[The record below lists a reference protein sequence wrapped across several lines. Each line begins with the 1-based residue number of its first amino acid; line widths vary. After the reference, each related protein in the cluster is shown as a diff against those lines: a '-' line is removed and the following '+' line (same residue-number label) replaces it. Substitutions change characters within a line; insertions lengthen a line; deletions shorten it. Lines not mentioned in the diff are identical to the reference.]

1 MIIMALLVSF
11 SLFRPYYNVVLPRTG
26 ITRIQNACGKD
37 GILFFIDGEWAFYR
51 KIGENVF
58 VRQSLNDSLF
68 CKDTVLPHALK
79 YDLDGDGKFEK
90 IFFRKSIL
98 RITDYRQN
106 TTVYKHVASF
116 VFYDVNN
123 DGALDLFYT
132 DKSGHLHTLKNINSN
147 RNFALIKSREPFE
160 IMYYTKRRKYGIKL
174 YPAVIQGIIP
184 LKGWKKIELKYH
196 NVSIDLSKGS
206 VINTEKLKSPIDYVN
221 FVNDTLK
228 IAFNLNTNATY
239 NISILGKDTIQ
250 IAHGT
255 LPKGAYRFEY
265 YVGRLEKGFYK
276 IKLTLNKED
285 FFADFVVK

>member
-1 MIIMALLVSF
+1 MLIIALIISL
-11 SLFRPYYNVVLPRTG
+11 SLFRPYRNVVLPRTG
-26 ITRIQNACGKD
+26 ITGIQNACSQD
-37 GILFFIDGEWAFYR
+37 GVLLFIDGEWAFYR
-51 KIGENVF
+51 KIGKNVF
-58 VRQSLNDSLF
+58 VRRSLNDSLF
-68 CKDTVLPHALK
+68 CEDTVLPRTLK

-98 RITDYRQN
+98 KITDYRQN
-106 TTVYKHVASF
+106 TIVYRHVASF
-116 VFYDVNN
+116 VFYDINN
-123 DGALDLFYT
+123 DGTLDFLYT
-132 DKSGHLHTLKNINSN
+132 DKNGYLHTLKNINSN
-147 RNFALIKSREPFE
+147 KNFAFIKSREPFE
-160 IMYYTKRRKYGIKL
+160 IMYYTKRRKYRIKL
-174 YPAVIQGIIP
+174 YPAIVQGIIP

-196 NVSIDLSKGS
+196 NVNINLSKGS
-206 VINTEKLKSPIDYVN
+206 VINTEKLESPIDYVD

-228 IAFNLNTNATY
+228 ISFNLSTNATY

-265 YVGRLEKGFYK
+265 YVGPLEKGFYK